1 MPTESEFKTLVAQAY
16 ERLYDL
22 VYLRCHPLADL
33 LIGETALERKE
44 RAWKLHHLLLQAL
57 DDLDPGPGAPATS
70 VEVRRHQLMVLRYA
84 DGLDPQTTA
93 DRLAISR
100 RHFYREHEAALDA
113 VAQVLWQRY
122 LDAAPRPLPAET
134 AHPPADRAQLLR
146 QEAERL
152 AQTDRF
158 AYLHEV
164 LPGVLSLLG
173 GRLCQR
179 NLTLE
184 ILVSPTTPP
193 VGLDRNLLRQLLL
206 AALSFLAERCTDAS
220 LTLAA
225 EADATH
231 IDVRLTVAAM
241 PMPTGA
247 ELHPELVEGHVE
259 GHVEAPPAAAPLDK
273 LRERDT
279 GAELVEAPPAAAPFD
294 KLRARL
300 ATQNTGAEPV
310 EAPSAAA
317 PFDKLRARNTADDA
331 APSSWEA
338 ALAPVQE
345 LASLGQ
351 AAVRLLGE
359 AGALAGLA
367 LRLPRVPQRT
377 VLVVDDNRD
386 ALEFFHRVLPYHGY
400 RVVSAATGREAL
412 QQARTLLPHAIV
424 LDVMMPE
431 QDGWDVL
438 QVLRNQPETQEIP
451 VVICSVLR
459 AAELALSMGASAFLA
474 KPLTEDAL
482 LTVLRGLM
490 T

>member
-16 ERLYDL
+16 EHLYDL

-33 LIGETALERKE
+33 LIGGTALERKE

-57 DDLDPGPGAPATS
+57 DDLDPGPGAPASS

-113 VAQVLWQRY
+113 VARVLWQRY
-122 LDAAPRPLPAET
+122 LDAAPRPLLAET

-179 NLTLE
+179 NLALE
-184 ILVSPTTPP
+184 ILVSPATPP

-225 EADATH
+225 DADETH
-231 IDVRLTVAAM
+231 IDVWLKIAPTSM
-241 PMPTGA
+241 PADPT
-247 ELHPELVEGHVE
+247 L
-259 GHVEAPPAAAPLDK
+259 PA
-273 LRERDT
+273 
-279 GAELVEAPPAAAPFD
+279 GAELVEAPSAIPPFD
-294 KLRARL
+294 KLRARSTDME
-300 ATQNTGAEPV
+300 AT
-310 EAPSAAA
+310 
-317 PFDKLRARNTADDA
+317 
-331 APSSWEA
+331 
-338 ALAPVQE
+338 LAPVRE

-351 AAVRLLGE
+351 AEVSLLDPVGTLE
-359 AGALAGLA
+359 GLA
-367 LRLPRVPQRT
+367 LHLPRVPQRT

-412 QQARTLLPHAIV
+412 QQARTVLPHAIV

-431 QDGWDVL
+431 QDGWEVL

-459 AAELALSMGASAFLA
+459 AAELAISMGASAFLA

-482 LTVLRGLM
+482 LAALQEHVAPQR
-490 T
+490 

>member
-1 MPTESEFKTLVAQAY
+1 MPIESEFRTLVAQAY
-16 ERLYDL
+16 EHLYDL

-33 LIGETALERKE
+33 LIGEMALARKE
-44 RAWKLHHLLLQAL
+44 RAWELHHLLLQAL

-84 DGLDPQTTA
+84 DGLEPQTIS

-100 RHFYREHEAALDA
+100 RHFYREHETALEA
-113 VAQVLWQRY
+113 VSRVIWQRY
-122 LDAAPRPLPAET
+122 LDTAARPGAAESS
-134 AHPPADRAQLLR
+134 APSADRVQLLR

-152 AQTDRF
+152 ARADHF

-173 GRLCQR
+173 ARLCQR

-184 ILVSPTTPP
+184 ILAWPAMPA

-206 AALSFLAERCTDAS
+206 AAISFLVERCTDAI
-220 LTLAA
+220 LTLAEGA
-225 EADATH
+225 TETH
-231 IDVRLTVAAM
+231 IDVRLTIALA
-241 PMPTGA
+241 PMPADPVLPADA
-247 ELHPELVEGHVE
+247 ELRPEHVE
-259 GHVEAPPAAAPLDK
+259 GPGES
-273 LRERDT
+273 
-279 GAELVEAPPAAAPFD
+279 
-294 KLRARL
+294 
-300 ATQNTGAEPV
+300 
-310 EAPSAAA
+310 PSAVP
-317 PFDKLRARNTADDA
+317 PFGKLGARIADL
-331 APSSWEA
+331 EA
-338 ALAPVQE
+338 DLASIRE

-351 AAVRLLGE
+351 AEVSLLDR
-359 AGALAGLA
+359 AGTLDGLT

-386 ALEFFHRVLPYHGY
+386 ALEFYHRVLPYHGY

-412 QQARTLLPHAIV
+412 LLADTLLPDAIV

-438 QVLRNQPETQEIP
+438 QVLRNQPNTQDIP

-459 AAELALSMGASAFLA
+459 AAELALSMGANAYLA
-474 KPLTEDAL
+474 KPITEDAL
-482 LTVLRGLM
+482 LTELRGF
-490 T
+490 TA